1 MDYQFASV
9 QRRRRRRRRVTS
21 IVALFLMIV
30 TAAYVWMDKYW
41 PNSERVNPDFGGVD
55 KPIYYAGELQTSTA
69 LGKKEGLK
77 LPLELVQDLLDP
89 NIVYEEAS
97 NSVIITTKDK
107 VIRLKTD
114 VLTAMV
120 NEKPL
125 QLHVPVEQTASKQ
138 IYIPISPLE
147 TFYGVQIIE
156 SEETGVVR
164 LIKQGDVLP
173 WSAVS
178 ASAAGNDPSKPVPLR
193 RGPSIKEPI
202 VADATIGQRVLRWEN
217 QGEWARIQLENG
229 VTGYM
234 KQAQLEEQDAETVPA
249 PKTEESFEAW
259 KPAAGSKI
267 NLIWEQVERKNPDTA
282 TIPDMPG
289 LNVISPTWFHLLD
302 EEGNLKNNADPEY
315 VKWAR
320 DRGYQVWALFS
331 NSFDPKMTSEALS
344 TYDKRIKM
352 IKQLLAF
359 AQMYKLQGI
368 NIDFENV
375 YLKDKAKV
383 TQFVRE
389 LTPLLHQQG
398 LVVSMDV
405 TPKSTNEQW
414 SMFYDRK
421 ALAESIDYMMVMTY
435 DEHWASS
442 PKAGSVASLP
452 WVESSITRI
461 MKEDQ
466 VPSSKL
472 LLGIPFYT
480 RIWTETVKDGKT
492 QVSSKAVTMPTVEG
506 MIKNKGL
513 KPQMDAASGQ
523 QYVEYTENGQT
534 IKIWLENEL
543 SVKARAQLV
552 NKYNLAGIASWRR
565 GYERPEI
572 WDVLKDNLK

>member
-1 MDYQFASV
+1 
-9 QRRRRRRRRVTS
+9 
-21 IVALFLMIV
+21 MIV